1 MPEPAAAQ
9 RAVKGKAGQRPERQL
24 DDVVIE
30 FCGRVAE
37 VVQAVDDEDG
47 DQRADGTGDRS
58 RGQENQPQRRHH
70 GGLRQQ
76 IVSEVVAGEPVHDL
90 DQPPGQRRQLVVTE
104 LPFAAICQRLDEIER
119 QIGVKQG
126 RKGRP
131 DDGVED
137 QDGGQRP
144 PGRRDDPI

>member
-1 MPEPAAAQ
+1 MRTAISAPMGPAIGL
-9 RAVKGKAGQRPERQL
+9 AVRK
-24 DDVVIE
+24 
-30 FCGRVAE
+30 
-37 VVQAVDDEDG
+37 
-47 DQRADGTGDRS
+47 TS
-58 RGQENQPQRRHH
+58 HSRRHH

-104 LPFAAICQRLDEIER
+104 LPFAAICQCLDEIER
-119 QIGVKQG
+119 QIGVEQG

-137 QDGGQRP
+137 QNGGQRP
-144 PGRRDDPI
+144 PGRRHDPI